1 MTIEN
6 GGSYDQINKW
16 EWDVETP
23 IDKWAEP
30 IKSMMKKETSLLL
43 TLEPEQIYSSVRNV
57 EKLATVISLHGN
69 KFPVLFC
76 GQRGRDNERRVTL

>member
-1 MTIEN
+1 
-6 GGSYDQINKW
+6 
-16 EWDVETP
+16 
-23 IDKWAEP
+23 
-30 IKSMMKKETSLLL
+30 MMKKETSLLL